1 MVLFASPQCP
11 KTNRDRLKIANPMFL
26 VEIVILQIM
35 GNFILSSYA
44 PLAHFIKG
52 SFMLNEA
59 AVGLITSATF
69 AGALSINLVSG
80 LIVDNLGPMKTMK
93 ISYGILAAGSL
104 IAFLANQYFILVG
117 AYYIIGFGYGM
128 VTPATNSAIMT
139 EYYPRH
145 TSPMGIKQ
153 SGVPM
158 GTILAT
164 VALPLIVLHY
174 SLRYAFLF
182 LFMIAIVLAL
192 LTRGERS
199 YQGSLGK
206 NETIFK
212 HMKEVLKN
220 RTLIVLSLI
229 TAFLSWGQQAVFT
242 YFVLFL
248 GSRNFYVLVAEDLF
262 IVLLLGSVIGRMLWP
277 PITQRLF
284 RGHRVKNYSLIMVLI
299 GITFLILPFVTFN
312 LAEAAIMA
320 VLLGFTAVA
329 WNSNYVTL
337 VSEIAPKGN
346 VGTYSALS
354 MVIISVGSIL
364 GTPFSGFIV
373 DATGTFSY
381 MWITLGI
388 CLVLVSAVFLVV
400 GSRLMGSSALPA
412 VGPENSP

>member
-1 MVLFASPQCP
+1 
-11 KTNRDRLKIANPMFL
+11 MFL
-26 VEIVILQIM
+26 ADIVILQIM

-44 PLAHFIKG
+44 PLAHFIKD
-52 SFMLNEA
+52 SFILNEA

-104 IAFLANQYFILVG
+104 IAFLAGEYYILVA
-117 AYYIIGFGYGM
+117 AYFIIGFGYGM

-164 VALPLIVLHY
+164 IALPLIVLHFE
-174 SLRYAFLF
+174 LRYAFLF
-182 LFMIAIVLAL
+182 LFIIAAAIGL
-192 LTRGERS
+192 LTRGERN
-199 YQGSLGK
+199 YQGTLGK
-206 NETIFK
+206 NDTIFK
-212 HMKEVLKN
+212 HMKDVLKN

-262 IVLLLGSVIGRMLWP
+262 IVLLVGSVMGRLLWP

-284 RGHRVKNYSLIMVLI
+284 QGHRVKNYSLIIILVGMV
-299 GITFLILPFVTFN
+299 FLALPFVTFN
-312 LAEAAIMA
+312 LAEAGIMA
-320 VLLGFTAVA
+320 VILGFTAVA

-364 GTPFSGFIV
+364 GTPFSGYIV
-373 DATGTFSY
+373 DATGSFSY
-381 MWITLGI
+381 MWISLGL
-388 CLVLVSAVFLVV
+388 CLVVVSVLFLIV
-400 GSRLMGSSALPA
+400 GTRLMGKKAEPALKPD
-412 VGPENSP
+412 SLR

>member
-1 MVLFASPQCP
+1 
-11 KTNRDRLKIANPMFL
+11 MFL
-26 VEIVILQIM
+26 AEIVILQIM
-35 GNFILSSYA
+35 GNFTLSSYA
-44 PLAHFIKG
+44 PLAHFIKD

-80 LIVDNLGPMKTMK
+80 LIVDNLGPKKTMK
-93 ISYGILAAGSL
+93 ISYGILAAGAL
-104 IAFLANQYFILVG
+104 IAYFAGEYYVLVA
-117 AYYIIGFGYGM
+117 AYFIIGFGYGM

-158 GTILAT
+158 GTIFAT
-164 VALPLIVLHY
+164 VALPLIVLQY

-182 LFMIAIVLAL
+182 LFIITAVIGLV
-192 LTRGERS
+192 TRGERN

-212 HMKEVLKN
+212 HMKGVLKN
-220 RTLIVLSLI
+220 RTLVVLSLI

-284 RGHRVKNYSLIMVLI
+284 HGHRVKNYSLIMVLI
-299 GITFLILPFVTFN
+299 GVTFLFLPFVTFN

-337 VSEIAPKGN
+337 VSEIAPKGS

-364 GTPFSGFIV
+364 GTPLSGFIV
-373 DATGTFSY
+373 DATGSFSY

-388 CLVLVSAVFLVV
+388 CLVFASAIFLAV
-400 GSRLMGSSALPA
+400 GSRLMGRSALPS
-412 VGPENSP
+412 VEP